1 MEINVKAFQEA
12 IEAENFEQTNYPIT
26 EAAATADIEKALAP
40 VFNDVDQAL
49 SAGKLISAQLTIAGD
64 EPTYVRIETGII
76 NLPFEDSKK
85 VTNFLDA
92 DKETPIDLNLI
103 VVSPYVNASGLR
115 IDEIAT
121 ADAYLADKRANMAAV
136 AAEVHEKLAVIKTTR
151 EAPKPIVKEVPASRA
166 KTTRKTT
173 TRRTAAKKPA
183 TRKRTTRKPAAKKR
197 STTSRKKED

>member
-12 IEAENFEQTNYPIT
+12 IEAGNYEQTNYPIT
-26 EAAATADIEKALAP
+26 EVAATAGVEKALAP
-40 VFNDVDQAL
+40 VFSDVDQAL
-49 SAGKLISAQLTIAGD
+49 AAGKLISAQLTIEGD
-64 EPTYVRIETGII
+64 EPTYVRIETGVI

-92 DKETPIDLNLI
+92 DKDTPITLNLI

-121 ADAYLADKRANMAAV
+121 ADAYLANKSANMAAV
-136 AAEVHEKLAVIKTTR
+136 AAEVHEKLAAIKTAR
-151 EAPKPIVKEVPASRA
+151 ETPKPIVKEAPASRA
-166 KTTRKTT
+166 KPTRKTS
-173 TRRTAAKKPA
+173 TRRTTAKKA
-183 TRKRTTRKPAAKKR
+183 TTRKRTTRKPAAKKR

>member
-12 IEAENFEQTNYPIT
+12 IEAGNYEQPNYPVTEQT
-26 EAAATADIEKALAP
+26 ATTDIETALAP

-49 SAGKLISAQLTIAGD
+49 AAGKLISARLTVAGD
-64 EPTYVRIETGII
+64 EPTEVRIETGII

-92 DKETPIDLNLI
+92 DKEVPIRLNLI
-103 VVSPYVNASGLR
+103 VASPYVNASGLR

-136 AAEVHEKLAVIKTTR
+136 FAAVHEKLATIKAAR
-151 EAPKPIVKEVPASRA
+151 EAPKPPVKEAPASRA
-166 KTTRKTT
+166 KATRKSG
-173 TRRTAAKKPA
+173 TRSSAAKKPTA
-183 TRKRTTRKPAAKKR
+183 RKRTTRKAPTKKR
-197 STTSRKKED
+197 SASSRKKED